1 MMASNV
7 LNKRGD
13 ESQSLFQICMNTR
26 QRLRGIPECDDA
38 LLQEEEDAAQHNEDA
53 DPVTL
58 LWRTLRQG
66 FPLMALYNAFNPEQP
81 LAVPPNK
88 ITKRDQT
95 ASMKF
100 ITACI
105 RELNFPSADMFT
117 ISELYGEDTTGFVK
131 VTRVVNRVLDMLVQ
145 QGCIDDTTEV
155 AAQEAT
161 GGVKKGKTRRQFIV
175 DELVT
180 TERTYVQHLEMLQA
194 FKELVETR
202 QVVSGDTIHD
212 IFLNLNALLDF
223 QRRFLIRVEQTYALP
238 EELQNWGALFTLY
251 KEAFT
256 VYEPYI
262 ANTKKCEQIALREF
276 DKLKETGGTP
286 ELRSMVEN
294 PTVLSSFLLKPFQR
308 LSKYPLLLKELRDKG
323 ELPEDKRADISKGME
338 AASAVLERT
347 NEAVHLEERNAAT
360 QELRERVED
369 WKGRRIFSNTR
380 LTDVLF
386 ALNKA
391 YDDGARAG
399 HRLDSFG
406 DLLQYGTYQVIKG
419 GTSSGKD
426 EEREVSQLF
435 FPVGLKL
442 RDSVNEV

>member
-1 MMASNV
+1 V

-13 ESQSLFQICMNTR
+13 ESQSLFQICVNTR

-38 LLQEEEDAAQHNEDA
+38 LLQEEEDAQEHNEDA

-66 FPLMALYNAFNPEQP
+66 FPLMALYNAFNPAQR
-81 LAVPPNK
+81 LTVDPNK
-88 ITKRDQT
+88 ITKRDQA

-100 ITACI
+100 LTACI
-105 RELNFPSADMFT
+105 RELKFPMTEMFT

-131 VTRVVNRVLDMLVQ
+131 VTRVVNKVLDMLVA
-145 QGCIDDTTEV
+145 QGCIADTTEV
-155 AAQEAT
+155 ASSEESIGTA
-161 GGVKKGKTRRQFIV
+161 KKGKTRRQHIV

-238 EELQNWGALFTLY
+238 EEQQNWGALFTLY
-251 KEAFT
+251 REAFT

-276 DKLKETGGTP
+276 DKLKETGGPP
-286 ELRSMVEN
+286 ELRSMVES

-308 LSKYPLLLKELRDKG
+308 LAKYPLLLKELRDKG
-323 ELPEDKRADISKGME
+323 DLSDEKRADITLGIE

-369 WKGRRIFSNTR
+369 WKGRKIFDDLSVMDQLLSNHQI
-380 LTDVLF
+380 V
-386 ALNKA
+386 
-391 YDDGARAG
+391 G
-399 HRLDSFG
+399 HRLDNFG

-419 GTSSGKD
+419 GTSSGRD
-426 EEREVSQLF
+426 EEREVKLQN
-435 FPVGLKL
+435 PVMHTTTN
-442 RDSVNEV
+442 RYDSTKSIFSR

>member
-1 MMASNV
+1 
-7 LNKRGD
+7 
-13 ESQSLFQICMNTR
+13 
-26 QRLRGIPECDDA
+26 
-38 LLQEEEDAAQHNEDA
+38 
-53 DPVTL
+53 
-58 LWRTLRQG
+58 
-66 FPLMALYNAFNPEQP
+66 
-81 LAVPPNK
+81 
-88 ITKRDQT
+88 
-95 ASMKF
+95 
-100 ITACI
+100 
-105 RELNFPSADMFT
+105 MFT

-131 VTRVVNRVLDMLVQ
+131 VTRVVNRVLDLLIQ

-155 AAQEAT
+155 AAQDVTAA

-276 DKLKETGGTP
+276 DKLKETGGPP

-323 ELPEDKRADISKGME
+323 ELPEDKRMDISRGME

-369 WKGRRIFSNTR
+369 WKGRRIFSSPR
-380 LTDVLF
+380 LAVVLL
-386 ALNKA
+386 AVA
-391 YDDGARAG
+391 YDDAGIG

-426 EEREVSQLF
+426 EEREVWPPFCGSGTLF
-435 FPVGLKL
+435 ANMPCAV
-442 RDSVNEV
+442 